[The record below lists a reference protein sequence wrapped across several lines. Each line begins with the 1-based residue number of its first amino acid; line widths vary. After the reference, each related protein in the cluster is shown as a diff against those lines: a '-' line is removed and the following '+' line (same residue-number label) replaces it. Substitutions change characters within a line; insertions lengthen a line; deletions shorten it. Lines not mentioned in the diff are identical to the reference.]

1 MADIIHVQVAVTS
14 DDADSE
20 ALADGVVAL
29 GQELADLDVTDVAP
43 ATAGDAPPGAKG
55 VELLALGGL
64 IVQLGR
70 SSRVL
75 REVVDA
81 VRDWVGRTGARS
93 VKMTI
98 DGDVLEVT
106 GASTSDV
113 QALVETWVRRHGEP

>member
-1 MADIIHVQVAVTS
+1 MVDMIHVQVAVTS

-43 ATAGDAPPGAKG
+43 AAAGDAPPGAKG

-64 IVQLGR
+64 IVKLGR

-106 GASTSDV
+106 GASTSEV
-113 QALVETWVRRHGEP
+113 QVLVDTWVRRHGEP